1 VWWALAAAALVA
13 AALAAFLVPRA
24 RKRSAWRAE
33 LAEAEGEVGW
43 FARQLLPQL
52 QQGQT
57 LDEVAGGWQV
67 AQGRVTAVEDRLT
80 GLETTGPDEGSVARA
95 RDLRDA
101 VRSARSGIESLVAT
115 RSDPYFARELGAIT
129 TRLTA
134 ALEPVAPPA

>member
-1 VWWALAAAALVA
+1 MWWALAAAALVA

-115 RSDPYFARELGAIT
+115 RSDPSFARELGAIT